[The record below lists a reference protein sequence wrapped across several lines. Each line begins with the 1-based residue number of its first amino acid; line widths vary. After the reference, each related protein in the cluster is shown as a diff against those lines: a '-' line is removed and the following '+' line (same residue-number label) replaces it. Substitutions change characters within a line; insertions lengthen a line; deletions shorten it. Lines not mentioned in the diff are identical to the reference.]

1 MRSNKL
7 VLALVV
13 IAIVAT
19 SLVSGFVSS
28 WRAGQEKARLENILS
43 PVIAKAVEGT
53 PDPKPNLSFVSAADK
68 SLMVV
73 LSWDQK
79 PEAPIK
85 NDMRERVSTS
95 VRRELSSDPKSWGRH
110 ISVIFDD
117 EVITQGLK

>member
-7 VLALVV
+7 VVALVL
-13 IAIVAT
+13 IAIACT
-19 SLVSGFVSS
+19 SLVSSFLQS
-28 WRAGQEKARLENILS
+28 WSERQEKARLENILS
-43 PVIAKAVEGT
+43 PVIAKSVEGT
-53 PDPKPNLSFVSAADK
+53 PDPKPSLSFISASDK

-73 LSWDQK
+73 LRWEQK

-85 NDMRERVSTS
+85 NDMREMVSTA
-95 VRRELSSDPKSWGRH
+95 VRRELSADPKSWGRH